1 MFFQLIDRVLMTIP
15 KIICIYSIV
24 DKRLA
29 DLNPV
34 QLVQL
39 ICNEEKIETGIGIV
53 CRIYGNHLCINK

>member
-39 ICNEEKIETGIGIV
+39 ICNEEKIETGKGIV